1 MVAAAADEADMVVAA
16 VVVAMV
22 RKDQIV
28 ADMPLVAISAVV
40 AAVVAEILV
49 AVAVATVTTVIG
61 TATASV
67 NAIANVAVAGNVTT
81 IDYRCKMIQELGF
94 KAETKLFSGL
104 FVKIWID
111 RGG

>member
-40 AAVVAEILV
+40 AEILA

-61 TATASV
+61 TATASA

-94 KAETKLFSGL
+94 KAETKLF
-104 FVKIWID
+104 FRFI
-111 RGG
+111 R